1 MRISA
6 AILAVAA
13 LAMTGQALAQSEPT
27 DGAVST
33 APAQGGGAPLS
44 TGQQIDQ
51 YLATSPAASAARN
64 RDEPEDIAVRDGQGE
79 RRIRGEVSVGVGTG
93 GYRSGS
99 VSAVIPLGE
108 TGTLGLSLS
117 RTENG
122 FGYLGDGRPGYGYGY
137 DSLSAPQTPAADC
150 GSNGRELGE
159 RGWYNQPDLTGR
171 LQAGLEPCPIP

>member
-1 MRISA
+1 MRLSA
-6 AILAVAA
+6 AVLAVAA
-13 LAMTGQALAQSEPT
+13 LAMTGQALAQSSPA

-51 YLATSPAASAARN
+51 YLATSPVASAARN

-79 RRIRGEVSVGVGTG
+79 GRMRGEVSVGVGTG

-137 DSLSAPQTPAADC
+137 DGLSAPQTPGTICGAD
-150 GSNGRELGE
+150 GREPGE
-159 RGWYNQPDLTGR
+159 RGWYSQPDLTGR
-171 LQAGLEPCPIP
+171 SPAGSEQCPNR

>member
-6 AILAVAA
+6 AVLAVAA
-13 LAMTGQALAQSEPT
+13 LAMTGQALAQSAPA

-51 YLATSPAASAARN
+51 YLATSPAVRPAPDDGSAL
-64 RDEPEDIAVRDGQGE
+64 GE
-79 RRIRGEVSVGVGTG
+79 RRIRGEVSVGVGTN

-108 TGTLGLSLS
+108 TGTLALDFS

-122 FGYLGDGRPGYGYGY
+122 FGYMGQGQPGYGHGY
-137 DSLSAPQTPAADC
+137 DGLSAPQLLQADC
-150 GSNGRELGE
+150 GVNRRAG
-159 RGWYNQPDLTGR
+159 GWNSAPEPLEFP
-171 LQAGLEPCPIP
+171 QAPAEPCTTR